1 MDNTALRR
9 IFFPQLSAE
18 YLDPALEATWGGGY
32 DNQTS
37 GVQPPPAT
45 VPVTPDVDA
54 AREGQVAAARARL
67 QRRAER
73 EAVSGVKPTY
83 YDPRAHLRTRQLDQM
98 GPRGPI
104 RPLSAY
110 TSPTRQQVPNDTS
123 LVEQMQQY
131 AAPIQNWWT
140 NLR

>member
-1 MDNTALRR
+1 MSDNFRWARQL
-9 IFFPQLSAE
+9 FFPEVSARVDKA
-18 YLDPALEATWGGGY
+18 LDDTYYGGF

-45 VPVTPDVDA
+45 VPVTQDVDA

-83 YDPRAHLRTRQLDQM
+83 YDTRAHLRTRQLDQM

-104 RPLSAY
+104 VNAM
-110 TSPTRQQVPNDTS
+110 T
-123 LVEQMQQY
+123 
-131 AAPIQNWWT
+131 APEVNQDYMDPQNYM
-140 NLR
+140 NAIRKFGKQFLK